1 MINID
6 FIFIFWKSNK
16 KVAKAMFLSKGRIT
30 FDIVKRLIKAAGN
43 ENGKKIAQHYNKRKR
58 VSHLNHTVCYA
69 F

>member
-43 ENGKKIAQHYNKRKR
+43 EMEKKLHSIITSGKGSDA
-58 VSHLNHTVCYA
+58 
-69 F
+69 